1 MKKIFT
7 TFYLLTLI
15 SLVFASTTLEFFRGR
30 SENNRVILEW
40 KSKEEIALK
49 EFIVERKSL
58 NSEFIP
64 IGSIQPKGNN
74 SYYSFID
81 ETAFKSLG
89 SVYYYR
95 LKIVDVN
102 GNVSYSNEISILHSV
117 SSVKRTWGSIKAM
130 FR

>member
-1 MKKIFT
+1 MKKVFT
-7 TFYLLTLI
+7 TVYLLSFI
-15 SLVFASTTLEFFRGR
+15 SLLFAGATLEFFRGR
-30 SENNRVILEW
+30 SESNRVILEW
-40 KSKEEIALK
+40 KSKEESAVK

-58 NSEFIP
+58 NSDFIP

-74 SYYSFID
+74 SFYTFID

-95 LKIVDVN
+95 LKIVDFN
-102 GNVSYSNEISILHSV
+102 GTISYSNEISILHSV

>member
-1 MKKIFT
+1 MKKNLT
-7 TFYLLTLI
+7 TLLILCLV
-15 SLVFASTTLEFFRGR
+15 SLVFAGATLEFFRGK
-30 SENNRVILEW
+30 SENDKVILEW
-40 KSKEEIALK
+40 KSREESAVK

-58 NSEFIP
+58 NSEYIP
-64 IGSIQPKGNN
+64 LASIQPKGNN

-89 SVYYYR
+89 SIYYYR
-95 LKIVDVN
+95 LKIVDYN
-102 GNVSYSNEISILHSV
+102 GSVSYSNEISIFHSV

>member
-1 MKKIFT
+1 MKKNLTTLLIFGLVSL
-7 TFYLLTLI
+7 TF
-15 SLVFASTTLEFFRGR
+15 AGATLEFFRGK
-30 SENNRVILEW
+30 SENDKVILEW
-40 KSKEEIALK
+40 KSREESAVK

-58 NSEFIP
+58 NSDYIP
-64 IGSIQPKGNN
+64 LASIQPKGNN

-89 SVYYYR
+89 SIYYYR
-95 LKIVDVN
+95 LKIVDYN
-102 GNVSYSNEISILHSV
+102 GAVSYSNEISIFHSV

>member
-7 TFYLLTLI
+7 TVYLLTFI
-15 SLVFASTTLEFFRGR
+15 SLLFAGATLEFFRGR
-30 SENNRVILEW
+30 SESNRVILEW
-40 KSKEEIALK
+40 KSKEESAVK

-58 NSEFIP
+58 NSDFIP

-74 SYYSFID
+74 SFYTFID

-95 LKIVDVN
+95 LKIVDFN
-102 GNVSYSNEISILHSV
+102 GTISYSNEISILHSV